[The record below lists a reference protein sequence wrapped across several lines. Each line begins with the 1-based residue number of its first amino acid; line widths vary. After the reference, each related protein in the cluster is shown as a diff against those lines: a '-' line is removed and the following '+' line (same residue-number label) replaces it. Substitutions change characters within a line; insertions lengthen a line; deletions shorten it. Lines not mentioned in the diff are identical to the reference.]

1 MSWTPKNT
9 KELKDIKRYKRLKNK
24 NVLLCFKFVFLKKVK

>member
-9 KELKDIKRYKRLKNK
+9 KEIKDIKRYKRMKIAFFI
-24 NVLLCFKFVFLKKVK
+24 VSMFCSFKYVHE